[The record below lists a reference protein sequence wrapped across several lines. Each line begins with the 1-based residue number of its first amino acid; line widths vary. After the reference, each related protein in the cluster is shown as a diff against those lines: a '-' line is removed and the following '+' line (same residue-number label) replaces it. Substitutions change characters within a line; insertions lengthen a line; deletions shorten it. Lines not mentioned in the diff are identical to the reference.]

1 MTKFNKER
9 FDAIYNAYC
18 VYNPTWVYNN
28 FGSSK
33 ETRHFVAL
41 CKKRKQR
48 EELKKE
54 ALAPE
59 KREIVE
65 LLEAVVRTLP
75 ASGYSMGEVKTLKLT
90 RGGYAVSAD
99 CRDYYARSCRWKPA
113 HGDITVVISP
123 RDLTGVRVRGGLPTR
138 ITGSYSKDIRKCE
151 WIEWQTETY
160 RGKVT
165 SVYPKWEKGYL
176 VRDWHTESLEEAKK
190 TLANCKRLEKER
202 AANCKRLEKERA
214 AMRKE
219 YEKAFKALLKTDLCF
234 EDSVNAGNCRPG
246 TIAFCKSNNLRL
258 DSIITGK
265 KLLSLADKATLYY
278 IARIFAYKMKGRSP
292 YREEVEYMKEYIKT
306 KKEV

>member
-1 MTKFNKER
+1 MTKLFNKVFNKER
-9 FDAIYNAYC
+9 YDAIYNTYC
-18 VYNPTWVYNN
+18 VYNPTKVYNI
-28 FGSSK
+28 FGRSK
-33 ETRHFVAL
+33 ETGKYLAL

-48 EELKKE
+48 ENLKKD
-54 ALAPE
+54 ALPPE

-75 ASGYSMGEVKTLKLT
+75 ASGYSMGELKTLKLT

-99 CRDYYARSCRWKPA
+99 CRDSYARSCRWRPT

-165 SVYPKWEKGYL
+165 SVYPKWIKGYL
-176 VRDWHTESLEEAKK
+176 VRGWHTTSLQAAKEKLASCKESEKK
-190 TLANCKRLEKER
+190 VAAAMKGKEKEF
-202 AANCKRLEKERA
+202 KRI
-214 AMRKE
+214 
-219 YEKAFKALLKTDLCF
+219 LKTDICF
-234 EDSVNAGNCRPG
+234 EDSVKAGNCRPG
-246 TIAFCKSNNLRL
+246 TIAFCRSQGLRI
-258 DSIITGK
+258 DSLIKGK
-265 KLLSLADKATLYY
+265 ELLSLADKDSLFY
-278 IARIFAYKMKGRSP
+278 IARIFAYKILGRTP
-292 YREEVEYMKEYIKT
+292 NWTEAMDMREYIKT